1 MKRIYWLKD
10 DDAAYSPRAI
20 QKSREMS
27 LSSDSPY
34 GVVAEFGLY
43 GSEEWWE
50 NIQCGKIPT
59 RITEGSVIGLFE
71 EGQDRSGV
79 PNLVEIETLD
89 GCRVKRSIR
98 FSNEPESEHLKV
110 GSNIKIVEIIQRLK
124 APSLSID
131 RDGTISKL
139 IEVFVDNSDPAP

>member
-1 MKRIYWLKD
+1 MKRIYWLKN

-20 QKSREMS
+20 QKSRNLS

-50 NIQCGKIPT
+50 NIQRGKIPT
-59 RITEGSVIGLFE
+59 RITEGRVIGLFE

-79 PNLVEIETLD
+79 PNSVEIETLD

-98 FSNEPESEHLKV
+98 FSNEPESERLKV
-110 GSNIKIVEIIQRLK
+110 GYKIKLVEIIQKLK
-124 APSLSID
+124 TPSLSID
-131 RDGTISKL
+131 GDGTVSKL
-139 IEVFVDNSDPAP
+139 IEAFVDNSCK